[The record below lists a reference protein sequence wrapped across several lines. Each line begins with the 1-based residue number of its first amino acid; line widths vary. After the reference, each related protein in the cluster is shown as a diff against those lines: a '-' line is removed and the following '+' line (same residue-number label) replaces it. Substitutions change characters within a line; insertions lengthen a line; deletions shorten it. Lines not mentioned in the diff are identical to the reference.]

1 MEKAVRDGRC
11 RQNGG
16 QVVAVGSR
24 HERRERMYRQYEDPR
39 ALEKRLKELKE
50 EYKVLSEQGADEDTL
65 VSMSMDIEEL
75 EERVNFAWQD
85 EEHDE
90 EY

>member
-1 MEKAVRDGRC
+1 M
-11 RQNGG
+11 
-16 QVVAVGSR
+16 
-24 HERRERMYRQYEDPR
+24 
-39 ALEKRLKELKE
+39 KELKE
-50 EYKVLSEQGADEDTL
+50 EYKVLSEQSADEDTL
-65 VSMSMDIEEL
+65 VSMAMDIEEL

>member
-1 MEKAVRDGRC
+1 
-11 RQNGG
+11 
-16 QVVAVGSR
+16 
-24 HERRERMYRQYEDPR
+24 MYRQYEDPR

-65 VSMSMDIEEL
+65 VSMAMDIEEL

-90 EY
+90 EYCPAPGGQCREEDTK

>member
-1 MEKAVRDGRC
+1 
-11 RQNGG
+11 
-16 QVVAVGSR
+16 
-24 HERRERMYRQYEDPR
+24 MYRQYEDPR

-50 EYKVLSEQGADEDTL
+50 EYKVLSEQSADEDTL
-65 VSMSMDIEEL
+65 VSMAMDIEEL

-90 EY
+90 RDAQNDRDEPGGQCRGEDTK

>member
-1 MEKAVRDGRC
+1 
-11 RQNGG
+11 
-16 QVVAVGSR
+16 
-24 HERRERMYRQYEDPR
+24 MYRQYEDPR

-65 VSMSMDIEEL
+65 VSMAMDIEEL

>member
-1 MEKAVRDGRC
+1 
-11 RQNGG
+11 
-16 QVVAVGSR
+16 
-24 HERRERMYRQYEDPR
+24 MYRQHEDPR

-50 EYKVLSEQGADEDTL
+50 EYKVLSEQSADEDTL
-65 VSMSMDIEEL
+65 VSMAMDIEEL

>member
-1 MEKAVRDGRC
+1 MAGRLPPLA
-11 RQNGG
+11 QGMKG
-16 QVVAVGSR
+16 EV
-24 HERRERMYRQYEDPR
+24 MYRQYENPR
-39 ALEKRLKELKE
+39 TLENQLNALKK

-65 VSMSMDIEEL
+65 VSMAMDIEEL
-75 EERVNFAWQD
+75 EERVNFSWQD